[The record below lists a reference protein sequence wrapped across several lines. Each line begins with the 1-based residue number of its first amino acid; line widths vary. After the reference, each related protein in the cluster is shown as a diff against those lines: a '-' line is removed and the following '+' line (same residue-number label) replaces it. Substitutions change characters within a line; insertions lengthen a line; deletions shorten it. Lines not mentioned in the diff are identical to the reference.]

1 VGSIQVAVSR
11 GVRLES
17 PAITG
22 EVPEQQ
28 PPNSPSARTP
38 SYWSEDSAEDIGS
51 DASRRLWQPRYHRRA
66 ELIGER
72 RSVADVKHQG
82 EAGWNV
88 HLR

>member
-1 VGSIQVAVSR
+1 VDRFAVSR

-22 EVPEQQ
+22 EVPDQQ

-38 SYWSEDSAEDIGS
+38 SYWSGDSTEDIGS
-51 DASRRLWQPRYHRRA
+51 DASRHLRQPRYYCA

-72 RSVADVKHQG
+72 RSVTDVKH
-82 EAGWNV
+82 
-88 HLR
+88 